1 MAPIGLDIETSYSLL
16 SNARRRRLLALLGE
30 ARVWTVDALA
40 REIAAREEN
49 APVDRIELTLVHN
62 HLPRLADYD
71 VIEWDGRS
79 GDVVR
84 SDRYADLEPLLR
96 TTADGEAISAETPSN

>member
-1 MAPIGLDIETSYSLL
+1 MAPTGLDIETSYSLL
-16 SNARRRRLLALLGE
+16 SNARRRQLLALLGE

-40 REIAAREEN
+40 REIAARDD
-49 APVDRIELTLVHN
+49 ATVDRIELTLVHN

-84 SDRYADLEPLLR
+84 SDRYADLEPLLER
-96 TTADGEAISAETPSN
+96 TADGEAVSAETPSN